1 MAALG
6 PSTATGAWRLRTSLI
21 LLLVVA
27 TLVTYG
33 VIGISVI
40 AYRVPAILKEEQ
52 QHAQSEAV
60 VLARYFEQLLNS
72 LEGRVAALMAID
84 AGMPPA
90 QVQRLMDGV
99 TGEGGFAAIYLADR
113 RGRIEYVAVSEAYAE
128 GRKSLLGADLIR
140 NPLFNSALQL
150 DRRVWSDRYFS
161 PLTGEATIGLAIPF
175 GKQVL
180 VGEVAPDF
188 AAAMLMT
195 ATEDNSGPVLLVDRA
210 GELVAGKHIA
220 ESDRL
225 RNWAGELKATLAGGR
240 TRLHEIRLDGKYYD
254 IGLAQSEKLQWTF
267 MMGTPAGLDNPRVRL
282 TIGLV
287 VAGLLGSMLLGLVL
301 APLWATWMS
310 GVVRD
315 LIAQTRALTS
325 GKFGGKVA
333 RGPIQEFNQL
343 AADMESMA
351 ESVRQRQLELER
363 SEERLLQSLQNVQQ
377 LNLLLEHR
385 VELRTLD
392 LARANRELSEAMEA
406 LKQAQGDLVQS
417 EKLASLGNLVGGV
430 AHELNTPIGNAL
442 MAVTTMEDHVRNFSK
457 RLQVSLQRAELNNFV
472 ANVEQGSAI
481 AVRNLQRANELIASF
496 KQVAVDQT
504 SVQRRRFELAEV
516 VDEILMTLQPS
527 LKRSSHRVECR
538 VAPRLGMDSYPGP
551 LGQVLTNLVNNA
563 LIHAF
568 EGRSGGVIS
577 IVAEAEGENDI
588 VLQISDNGVGI
599 PPTLIDR
606 VFEPFVTTKL
616 GYGGSGL
623 GLHIVWNT
631 VNGILGGNITVSST
645 SGEGTCFRIVMPCV
659 APTVAAPG

>member
-1 MAALG
+1 MDTLG
-6 PSTATGAWRLRTSLI
+6 PSTATNAWRLRTSLI

-40 AYRVPAILKEEQ
+40 AYRVPSILKEEQ
-52 QHAQSEAV
+52 QHAQSEAI

-84 AGMPPA
+84 ASMSPA

-113 RGRIEYVAVSEAYAE
+113 QGRIEQVAVSEQYAV
-128 GRKSLLGADLIR
+128 GRKSLVGGDLVR
-140 NPLFNSALQL
+140 NPLFNLAIKL

-161 PLTGEATIGLAIPF
+161 PLTGEATIGFAIPF

-188 AAAMLMT
+188 ASAILAT
-195 ATEDNSGPVLLVDRA
+195 ATEDNSGPVLLIDRA
-210 GELVAGKHIA
+210 GELVAGKHVS

-225 RNWAGELKATLAGGR
+225 RNWAGDLKDALVGGES
-240 TRLHEIRLDGKYYD
+240 RLHEIRLDGKYYD
-254 IGLAQSEKLQWTF
+254 VGLAQSEKLQWTF
-267 MMGTPAGLDNPRVRL
+267 VLATPAGLGNTRVRL

-325 GKFGGKVA
+325 GNFGGKVA

-406 LKQAQGDLVQS
+406 LKLAQGELVQS

-442 MAVTTMEDHVRNFSK
+442 MAVTTMEDHVRGFGKQLAAN
-457 RLQVSLQRAELNNFV
+457 VQRASLEAFV

-481 AVRNLQRANELIASF
+481 AVRNLQRANELIATF

-516 VDEILMTLQPS
+516 IDEILLTLQPS
-527 LKRSSHRVECR
+527 LKRSTHRVVCQ
-538 VAPRLGMDSYPGP
+538 VPHRLGMDSYPGP
-551 LGQVLTNLVNNA
+551 LGQVITNLVSNA

-568 EGRSGGVIS
+568 EGRTDGLIT
-577 IVAEAEGENDI
+577 IAAEASGDDDI
-588 VLQISDNGVGI
+588 VLQISDNGAGI
-599 PPTLIDR
+599 PATLIDR
-606 VFEPFVTTKL
+606 VFEPFVTSKL
-616 GYGGSGL
+616 GRGGSGL

-631 VNGILGGNITVSST
+631 VNGILGGSIAVSST
-645 SGEGTCFRIVMPCV
+645 VGEGTSFRIVMPRV
-659 APTVAAPG
+659 APMPSAAE